1 MNFNF
6 GFTSGGSASSSANL
20 YGLFSETGSSTP
32 VTNTTVETTLIDGGL
47 GTLTVP
53 ANGFTVGDGF
63 RVDMLGH
70 ISSQNNRTLR
80 IRVKANS
87 VVLGDT
93 GAITMP
99 QTTAK
104 HWSLQINFTLRAIG
118 AAGVASI
125 ATAGMFTYSK
135 DASNA
140 FEGANFVTI
149 ENTTFDTTISNTL
162 NITAEWGFATSLNS
176 IYTDILNLYKI
187 Y

>member
-1 MNFNF
+1 MNFSF
-6 GFTSGGSASSSANL
+6 GFTSGGSSSSSANL
-20 YGLFSETGSSTP
+20 YGLFSEIGSSTP

-47 GTLTVP
+47 GSLTVP
-53 ANGFTVGDGF
+53 ANGFTVGDAF
-63 RVDMLGH
+63 RLDMLGH
-70 ISSQNNRTLR
+70 ISSQNNRTLQ

-93 GAITMP
+93 GLITMP

-104 HWSLQINFTLRAIG
+104 HWCLELNFCIRALGI
-118 AAGVASI
+118 AGVGSI
-125 ATAGMFTYSK
+125 ASAGVFTYSK

-140 FEGANFVTI
+140 FEGSTFVTI
-149 ENTTFDTTISNTL
+149 ENTNFDTTVSNTL
-162 NITAEWGFATSLNS
+162 NITAQWGNATTANS

>member
-6 GFTSGGSASSSANL
+6 GFTSGGSSSSSANL

-32 VTNTTVETTLIDGGL
+32 VTNTTVETTLIDGGV
-47 GTLTVP
+47 GGLTVP

-63 RVDMLGH
+63 RLDMLGH
-70 ISSQNNRTLR
+70 ISSDNNRTLQ
-80 IRVKANS
+80 IRVKAGS
-87 VVLGDT
+87 ILLADT

-104 HWSLQINFTLRAIG
+104 HWSLQVNFAIRVIG
-118 AAGVASI
+118 AATVASI
-125 ATAGMFTYSK
+125 ATAGVFTYSK

-140 FEGANFVTI
+140 FEGSTFVTVN
-149 ENTTFDTTISNTL
+149 NTTFDTTISNTL
-162 NITAEWGFATSLNS
+162 NITAQWGNASTANS
-176 IYTDILNLYKI
+176 IYTDVLNLYKI